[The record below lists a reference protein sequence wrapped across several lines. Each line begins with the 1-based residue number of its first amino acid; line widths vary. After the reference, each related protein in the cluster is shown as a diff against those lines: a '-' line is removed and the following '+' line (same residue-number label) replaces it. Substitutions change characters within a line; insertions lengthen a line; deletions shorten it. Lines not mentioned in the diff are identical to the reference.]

1 MMECKS
7 ELRAQIQEL
16 ESTKLRIIL
25 EMKTRPLED
34 DEPKSGGSGSV
45 SGSRAGTK
53 FGGRA

>member
-1 MMECKS
+1 MMKCKS